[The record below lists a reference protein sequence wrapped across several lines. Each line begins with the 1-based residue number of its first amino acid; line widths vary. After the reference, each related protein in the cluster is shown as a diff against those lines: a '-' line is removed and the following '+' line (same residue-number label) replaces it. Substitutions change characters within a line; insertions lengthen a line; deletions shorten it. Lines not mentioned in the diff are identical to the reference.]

1 MNNIILGLLMIKSM
15 TGYEIRNYIKTN
27 FSMMCSD
34 SAGSFQVA
42 LQKLQGAGLIECNEY
57 VEKGVNKKMY
67 TITDIGRKQ
76 FFTWEEQP
84 MSHKKAK
91 NIELAKLFFL
101 GILDKEKRIPL
112 LSRYVQELS
121 AEKQLFVKLKKDIEQ
136 SIAPQLQ
143 QISENAKIMDMDMY
157 KYQMMTLDYGIA
169 AIEFE
174 IQWYSK
180 IIADNQSS

>member
-1 MNNIILGLLMIKSM
+1 MDNIILGLLMIKPM
-15 TGYEIRNYIKTN
+15 TGYEIRIYIKTY

-42 LQKLQGAGLIECNEY
+42 LQKLQGSGLIECDEY

-76 FFTWEEQP
+76 FFTWEAQP
-84 MSHKKAK
+84 MNHKKAK
-91 NIELAKLFFL
+91 NLELAKLFFL
-101 GILDKEKRIPL
+101 GMLDIKKRSPL
-112 LSRYVQELS
+112 LSRYVQELL
-121 AEKQLFVKLKKDIEQ
+121 AEKQLFVELKKDINQ
-136 SIAPQLQ
+136 SIVPQYEQL
-143 QISENAKIMDMDMY
+143 SENAKSMDMY

-174 IQWYSK
+174 IHWYSK
-180 IIADNQSS
+180 IIADNQSK